1 MAMKLNKDRNRK
13 LSGIKE
19 TKISTPE
26 HTYSEADNNK
36 VKTKKTNKLGRPR
49 KNKQYSS
56 LRIQKQSVG
65 KINAFQN
72 TLGYVSQDD
81 FIADILE
88 KAEKDLTAEQRT
100 MFNMY
105 LRAYEI
111 RTKTK

>member
-1 MAMKLNKDRNRK
+1 MDDIKYKINGEVELIESRN
-13 LSGIKE
+13 
-19 TKISTPE
+19 TK
-26 HTYSEADNNK
+26 
-36 VKTKKTNKLGRPR
+36 KKTNNLGRPR

-72 TLGYVSQDD
+72 ALGYSSQDD
-81 FIADILE
+81 FVADILD

-100 MFNMY
+100 LFNMY

-111 RTKTK
+111 RSKGK